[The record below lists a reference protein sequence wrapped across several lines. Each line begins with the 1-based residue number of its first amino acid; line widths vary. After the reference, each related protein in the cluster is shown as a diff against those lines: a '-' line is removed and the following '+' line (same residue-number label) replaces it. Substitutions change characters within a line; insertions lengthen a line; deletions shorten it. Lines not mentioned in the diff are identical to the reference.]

1 MKTSISALHHQATD
15 WLRELEFYKQEIG
28 ILTNRLG
35 EVAEKYTAQE
45 VLAQVEH
52 FQNKFIMLGEQ
63 LDILKHDVNQRSEEI
78 NELAK
83 TRPEHISERFS
94 TTNDKLL
101 ERVKDYTRSIADT
114 RYEFNT
120 FLSKTM

>member
-1 MKTSISALHHQATD
+1 MKTSISNLHHQASD
-15 WLRELEFYKQEIG
+15 WLRELDFYKEELN

-35 EVAEKYTAQE
+35 EVASKNTDKG

-52 FQNKFIMLGEQ
+52 FQNKFIMLREQ
-63 LDILKHDVNQRSEEI
+63 LDVLKHDANQRNEEI

-94 TTNDKLL
+94 STSDKLL
-101 ERVKDYTRSIADT
+101 ERFKDYTRSIADT
-114 RYEFNT
+114 RYEFNV